1 MALADHLTPSGP
13 RAHRMSLILDGIT
26 GADRE
31 VLITAILD
39 PDFTHADIGKAL
51 RAEGY
56 DITNNAVGD
65 FRRDKKKMEALN
77 ESR

>member
-13 RAHRMSLILDGIT
+13 RAHRLSIILDGIT
-26 GADRE
+26 GTDRE
-31 VLITAILD
+31 VLVNAILD

-56 DITNNAVGD
+56 DITNNSVGD
-65 FRRDKKKMEALN
+65 FRRDNKKMEALN